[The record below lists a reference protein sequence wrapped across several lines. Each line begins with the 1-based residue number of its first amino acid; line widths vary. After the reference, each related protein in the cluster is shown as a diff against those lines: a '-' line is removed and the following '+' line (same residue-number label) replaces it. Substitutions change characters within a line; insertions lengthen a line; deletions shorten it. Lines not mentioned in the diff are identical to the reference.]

1 MGKALLGHTL
11 ANPRQR
17 YSYPSYCLATR
28 PEGNASMLAY
38 TMVGTKDLP
47 KARTFYDPVFAAMEL
62 ELCWQDEL
70 SVSYGRLAD
79 QHYPR
84 FFVGY
89 PFDGEQASVGNGT
102 MTALLCRDIS
112 VVDQAY
118 NAAMKQGGSSEG
130 EPGYRPQYGE
140 GFYAAYVR
148 DPDGNKLAFVVF

>member
-1 MGKALLGHTL
+1 
-11 ANPRQR
+11 
-17 YSYPSYCLATR
+17 
-28 PEGNASMLAY
+28 MLAY
-38 TMVGTKDLP
+38 TMVGTKDLT
-47 KARTFYDPVFAAMEL
+47 KARTFYDPVFAAMDL
-62 ELCWQDEL
+62 ELCWHDEL

-79 QHYPR
+79 KDYPR

-102 MTALLCRDIS
+102 MTAFLCRDVS

-118 NAAMKQGGSSEG
+118 NAAMKQGGRCEG

-148 DPDGNKLAFVVF
+148 DLDGNKLAFVVFP